1 MESTVTRSLLWRE
14 FESAD
19 SIQMRVLRFS
29 VLTGGV
35 LFFCFTGVLSLNWP
49 QQLILAVMTILLAVW
64 MDRGSSSYPVT
75 LTLMLLSLYSTFR
88 YGFWRISTVLAF
100 FRNPGTHWTA
110 LDAFFVWML
119 LLAECYAFVVLLLGY
134 MQMLWPLGR
143 KPVPL
148 PDDLEQWP
156 AVDVLIPTLNEPLS
170 VVRFTALA
178 AMNIDWPAD
187 KLNVYILDDGHR
199 EEFRAFAEEAGIG
212 YMTRDD
218 NQHAKAGN
226 INHALAQIGSPFVAV
241 FDSDHVPTRSF
252 LQVTMGWFLRD
263 RKLGLMQTP
272 HHFYSPDPFERN
284 LGQFRV
290 APNEGELFYGIVQ
303 DGNDFWNA
311 AFFCGSCAV
320 IRRAALDEVGGIAVE
335 TVTEDAHT
343 SLRMQMR
350 GWNTAYI
357 NIPQA
362 AGLATERLSGH
373 VRQRIRWARGMVQV
387 LRIENP
393 LFAPGLKP
401 AQRLCYF
408 NAMSH
413 FLYALPRL
421 IFLTAPLIYLL
432 FGRVNIP
439 GYWLTIMAYAAPHL
453 VLSNLTNSRVQGRH
467 RHSFWNEIYETVL
480 APYIFLPTVLAL
492 FSTRTGSFNVT
503 AKGGVVSHEYF
514 DARIARPF
522 LVLLGFDLFGLLCA
536 IPRAVQFPVFNVTR
550 WLRFL
555 NWPASIYDGGH
566 PGTIFMNVLW
576 LLFSVVLLGV
586 ATAVARESRQR
597 RQSVRITKAVPSDI
611 LLPDGYMAQ
620 GITCNLSNGGVQA
633 RIHGLI
639 HAGVGD
645 PVRFVFPLLDG
656 TATLPATVVAI
667 EEEVLRAKFNSLNL
681 QETEAL
687 AMILYSRA
695 DTWLGPREARE
706 ADHPMRSLGRI
717 LRLSLYGLSQT
728 IGSLLGNP
736 WKSNKRSVAK
746 GGLAASVVP
755 VLLLGVLAGV
765 STRDARG
772 AQAARVPSSVPR
784 TAPVAATRPRA
795 VAAARDDDNLNL
807 LPRPFYD
814 PAAGLHPAVPIVF
827 LSPPTPKAMRAA
839 GIVAS
844 WFGILTDDHPV
855 RFPVSIGTIPD
866 GNAIVIAEKARE
878 IPASLG
884 LTEVSAP
891 TLALRA
897 NPSGP
902 KSKLLLVTGGNAD
915 DLVKAAIGLALECD
929 LLQGGQVSFAGLK
942 MPGPRQPDDAP
953 RWLSTERNTE
963 IGEIAKTGDL
973 QSDGTAPVSVFMR
986 LPPDLYYGQTQNLA
1000 FHLNYRYNGVP
1011 LGSQSTLQV
1020 TMNGAFVSSTPMPH
1034 TNNASQVL
1042 ETVVPIPV
1050 VDMRPFSNTLRLQFA
1065 FQRAKLAEGEE
1076 AAPANLEGAVLKDST
1091 LDIEGI
1097 PHWAVLPNL
1106 ELFANAGY
1114 PFTRL
1119 ADLSE
1124 TTVVLP
1130 ERPSAGEMEVFLDL
1144 MGHFGAQTGTPVLNV
1159 GVTDAAGMSG
1169 DGRKDYLVL
1178 GTVDDQPALRTVD
1191 PALPVGVDETGLHIR
1206 DAQGFFHRSG
1216 NAWWR
1221 VRSSDHVQPGELETV
1236 GGLPDALIE
1245 AAEWPR
1251 GSARTVVVVLLRD
1264 PAASANFAAAF
1275 LENSQSSAIS
1285 QTVSVLRGTR
1295 FSSYRIGSGVYR
1307 VGNIPLL
1314 ARAAMVL
1321 TEFPWLIVLVV
1332 AIFSFPMAALIWAM
1346 VRRRARARLQGSD

>member
-1 MESTVTRSLLWRE
+1 MTRSLLWRE

-226 INHALAQIGSPFVAV
+226 INHALAQIGSPFVAI

-656 TATLPATVVAI
+656 TATLSATVVAI

-1295 FSSYRIGSGVYR
+1295 FSSYRLGTGCYMV
-1307 VGNIPLL
+1307 VKIPLL
-1314 ARAAMVL
+1314 ARATMVL

-1332 AIFSFPMAALIWAM
+1332 AIFSFPMAALIWGM

>member
-1 MESTVTRSLLWRE
+1 MNQNVRDTGPVRPAAGGISSTIL
-14 FESAD
+14 
-19 SIQMRVLRFS
+19 RVLG
-29 VLTGGV
+29 TA
-35 LFFCFTGVLSLNWP
+35 
-49 QQLILAVMTILLAVW
+49 ILA
-64 MDRGSSSYPVT
+64 S
-75 LTLMLLSLYSTFR
+75 
-88 YGFWRISTVLAF
+88 
-100 FRNPGTHWTA
+100 A
-110 LDAFFVWML
+110 LL
-119 LLAECYAFVVLLLGY
+119 LLATVPLDWKNQTITGVIVICIAIVIDRRSSGQTSTIVLMLMSLFCTTRYFWWRVSQTFDFLSDNLSQTHPVDLFFVLLLLAAETYAVVILTLGY
-134 MQMLWPLGR
+134 FQSFRPLR
-143 KPVPL
+143 RRPVPL
-148 PDDLEQWP
+148 PEDLTSWP
-156 AVDVLIPTLNEPLS
+156 TVDVYIPTYNEPIE
-170 VVRFTALA
+170 VVRTTALA
-178 AMNIDWPAD
+178 ALNMDWPKD
-187 KLNVYILDDGHR
+187 RMHVYILDDGKRSEVH
-199 EEFRAFAEEAGIG
+199 ALAETCGAGYIARLNNTG
-212 YMTRDD
+212 
-218 NQHAKAGN
+218 AKAGN
-226 INHALAQIGSPFVAV
+226 INNALRKTSGEYVAV
-241 FDSDHVPTRSF
+241 FDSDHIPTRSF

-263 RKLGLMQTP
+263 DRLGMVQTP

-284 LGQFRV
+284 LGTFRRV
-290 APNEGELFYGIVQ
+290 PSEGELFYGVIQ
-303 DGNDFWNA
+303 NGNDFWNA

-320 IRRAALDEVGGIAVE
+320 LRRSALDEVGGIAVE

-401 AQRLCYF
+401 AQRICYF

-421 IFLTAPLIYLL
+421 IFLTAPLIYLI

-467 RHSFWNEIYETVL
+467 RHSFWNDIYETVL

-536 IPRAVQFPVFNVTR
+536 IPRAVQFPVFNVAR
-550 WLRFL
+550 WLRFV

-576 LLFSVVLLGV
+576 LLFSVALLGV

-620 GITCNLSNGGVQA
+620 GITCNLSNGGVLA
-633 RIHGLI
+633 RIHGPI

-645 PVRFVFPLLDG
+645 PLRFVFPLLDG

-667 EEEVLRAKFNSLNL
+667 EEESLRAKFNSLNL

-695 DTWLGPREARE
+695 DTWLCPCEARE

-728 IGSLLGNP
+728 AGSLLGNP
-736 WKSNKRSVAK
+736 WRSNKRSAAK

-765 STRDARG
+765 TTRDARG
-772 AQAARVPSSVPR
+772 TQAAGAPSAPR
-784 TAPVAATRPRA
+784 TAPSAASRPRA

-814 PAAGLHPAVPIVF
+814 PAVDLHPAVPIVF

-839 GIVAS
+839 GIIAS

-884 LTEVSAP
+884 LAEVSAP
-891 TLALRA
+891 AVALRA

-915 DLVKAAIGLALECD
+915 ELVKAAIGLALECD

-953 RWLSTERNTE
+953 RWLSTERKTE

-973 QSDGTAPVSVFMR
+973 QSDGTAPVSIFMR

-1020 TMNGAFVSSTPMPH
+1020 TMNGAYVSSTPMPH
-1034 TNNASQVL
+1034 TDNASQVL

-1091 LDIEGI
+1091 LDIAGI
-1097 PHWAVLPNL
+1097 PHWAVLPDL

-1130 ERPSAGEMEVFLDL
+1130 ERPSAGELEVFLDL
-1144 MGHFGAQTGTPVLNV
+1144 MGHFGAQTGTPALNV

-1169 DGRKDYLVL
+1169 DGYKDYLVL

-1191 PALPVGVDETGLHIR
+1191 PALPVGVDEAGLQIR
-1206 DAQGFFHRSG
+1206 DAQGFFRRAG

-1221 VRSSDHVQPGELETV
+1221 VRSSDHVQPDELETT

-1264 PAASANFAAAF
+1264 PVASANFAAAF

-1295 FSSYRIGSGVYR
+1295 FASYRIGYGCYR
-1307 VGNIPLL
+1307 VGRIPLL
-1314 ARAAMVL
+1314 ARAAIVL

-1346 VRRRARARLQGSD
+1346 VRRRARVRLQGSD

>member
-1 MESTVTRSLLWRE
+1 MTRSLLWRE

-421 IFLTAPLIYLL
+421 IFLTAPLIYLI

-656 TATLPATVVAI
+656 TATLSATVVAI

-1295 FSSYRIGSGVYR
+1295 FSSYRLGTGCYMV
-1307 VGNIPLL
+1307 VKIPLL
-1314 ARAAMVL
+1314 ARATMVL

-1332 AIFSFPMAALIWAM
+1332 AIFSFPMAALIWGM

>member
-1 MESTVTRSLLWRE
+1 MTRSLLWRE

-110 LDAFFVWML
+110 LDAFFVVVL

-656 TATLPATVVAI
+656 TATLSATVVAI

-1295 FSSYRIGSGVYR
+1295 FSSYRLGTGCYMV
-1307 VGNIPLL
+1307 VKIPLL
-1314 ARAAMVL
+1314 ARATMVL

-1332 AIFSFPMAALIWAM
+1332 AIFSFPMAALIWGM

>member
-1 MESTVTRSLLWRE
+1 
-14 FESAD
+14 
-19 SIQMRVLRFS
+19 
-29 VLTGGV
+29 
-35 LFFCFTGVLSLNWP
+35 
-49 QQLILAVMTILLAVW
+49 
-64 MDRGSSSYPVT
+64 
-75 LTLMLLSLYSTFR
+75 
-88 YGFWRISTVLAF
+88 
-100 FRNPGTHWTA
+100 
-110 LDAFFVWML
+110 
-119 LLAECYAFVVLLLGY
+119 
-134 MQMLWPLGR
+134 
-143 KPVPL
+143 
-148 PDDLEQWP
+148 
-156 AVDVLIPTLNEPLS
+156 
-170 VVRFTALA
+170 
-178 AMNIDWPAD
+178 
-187 KLNVYILDDGHR
+187 
-199 EEFRAFAEEAGIG
+199 
-212 YMTRDD
+212 
-218 NQHAKAGN
+218 
-226 INHALAQIGSPFVAV
+226 
-241 FDSDHVPTRSF
+241 
-252 LQVTMGWFLRD
+252 
-263 RKLGLMQTP
+263 
-272 HHFYSPDPFERN
+272 
-284 LGQFRV
+284 
-290 APNEGELFYGIVQ
+290 
-303 DGNDFWNA
+303 
-311 AFFCGSCAV
+311 
-320 IRRAALDEVGGIAVE
+320 
-335 TVTEDAHT
+335 
-343 SLRMQMR
+343 
-350 GWNTAYI
+350 
-357 NIPQA
+357 
-362 AGLATERLSGH
+362 
-373 VRQRIRWARGMVQV
+373 
-387 LRIENP
+387 
-393 LFAPGLKP
+393 
-401 AQRLCYF
+401 
-408 NAMSH
+408 
-413 FLYALPRL
+413 
-421 IFLTAPLIYLL
+421 
-432 FGRVNIP
+432 
-439 GYWLTIMAYAAPHL
+439 
-453 VLSNLTNSRVQGRH
+453 
-467 RHSFWNEIYETVL
+467 
-480 APYIFLPTVLAL
+480 
-492 FSTRTGSFNVT
+492 
-503 AKGGVVSHEYF
+503 
-514 DARIARPF
+514 
-522 LVLLGFDLFGLLCA
+522 
-536 IPRAVQFPVFNVTR
+536 
-550 WLRFL
+550 
-555 NWPASIYDGGH
+555 
-566 PGTIFMNVLW
+566 
-576 LLFSVVLLGV
+576 
-586 ATAVARESRQR
+586 
-597 RQSVRITKAVPSDI
+597 
-611 LLPDGYMAQ
+611 
-620 GITCNLSNGGVQA
+620 
-633 RIHGLI
+633 
-639 HAGVGD
+639 
-645 PVRFVFPLLDG
+645 
-656 TATLPATVVAI
+656 
-667 EEEVLRAKFNSLNL
+667 
-681 QETEAL
+681 
-687 AMILYSRA
+687 
-695 DTWLGPREARE
+695 
-706 ADHPMRSLGRI
+706 
-717 LRLSLYGLSQT
+717 
-728 IGSLLGNP
+728 
-736 WKSNKRSVAK
+736 
-746 GGLAASVVP
+746 
-755 VLLLGVLAGV
+755 
-765 STRDARG
+765 
-772 AQAARVPSSVPR
+772 
-784 TAPVAATRPRA
+784 
-795 VAAARDDDNLNL
+795 
-807 LPRPFYD
+807 
-814 PAAGLHPAVPIVF
+814 
-827 LSPPTPKAMRAA
+827 MRAA

-1178 GTVDDQPALRTVD
+1178 GTVDDQPALRKVD

-1295 FSSYRIGSGVYR
+1295 FSSYRLGTGCYMV
-1307 VGNIPLL
+1307 VKIPLL
-1314 ARAAMVL
+1314 ARATMVL

-1332 AIFSFPMAALIWAM
+1332 AIFSFPMAALIWGM